1 MCPNVQSPDLP
12 RVVVV
17 GDQSSGKTS
26 VLEAVAR
33 ARIFPRGAGQM
44 MTRSPVKVTIMDG
57 PRHIASFP
65 SDPKKIYRL
74 DDESDLAKLRLEIE
88 ARMNRACR

>member
-1 MCPNVQSPDLP
+1 M
-12 RVVVV
+12 VVV

-57 PRHIASFP
+57 PRHVATFPDAPSLSLNCSFY
-65 SDPKKIYRL
+65 DF
-74 DDESDLAKLRLEIE
+74 DLQKLFVYLQAKDY
-88 ARMNRACR
+88 